1 MYELETRE
9 TVTQN
14 LIDAGCGEEL
24 IRQFWAL
31 TAAGRRRE
39 CLTLLARH
47 RQCLLDGCHAE
58 QRKIDCLDYLVYQ
71 FKQESNR
78 EKLQHGE
85 KTAVYPGWEQ
95 DLSCE

>member
-1 MYELETRE
+1 MDTRKTQE

-14 LIDAGCGEEL
+14 LMDAGCGEAL
-24 IRQFWAL
+24 IRQFRAL
-31 TAAGRRRE
+31 AAAGRRRE

-47 RQCLLDGCHAE
+47 RGRLLESCHAE